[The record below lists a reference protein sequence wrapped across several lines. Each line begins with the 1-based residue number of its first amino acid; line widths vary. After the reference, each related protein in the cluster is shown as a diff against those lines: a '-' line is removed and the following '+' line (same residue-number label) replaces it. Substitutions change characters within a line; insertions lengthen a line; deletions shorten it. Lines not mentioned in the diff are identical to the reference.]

1 MNQPLSVY
9 ELIANASL
17 LVQGVMALLV
27 LASVVSWMMI
37 LQRWSLLRRAK
48 QEIDSF
54 EDHFWSGIDLRG
66 LYQDLSQEEQLN
78 GIEEIFVAG
87 FREYTRLSEQP
98 GVDAE
103 AIMQGTQRAMRVT
116 LMREEARLET
126 HLPFLAT
133 VGSTSP
139 YIGLFGTVWGIMNS
153 FRSLA
158 NMTQATLASV
168 APGISEA
175 LIATAMGLFAAI
187 PAVIGYNRF
196 SANVDVL
203 MKRYEG
209 FCDEVTAILHRAAH
223 ARPGNSEG
231 T

>member
-37 LQRWSLLRRAK
+37 LQRWSLLRSAK
-48 QEIDSF
+48 QEIDAF

-103 AIMQGTQRAMRVT
+103 AIMQGTQRAMRVM

-223 ARPGNSEG
+223 ARSGNSEG
-231 T
+231 P

>member
-48 QEIDSF
+48 QEIDAF

-139 YIGLFGTVWGIMNS
+139 YIGLFGTVWGIMNL
-153 FRSLA
+153 SL
-158 NMTQATLASV
+158 
-168 APGISEA
+168 IH
-175 LIATAMGLFAAI
+175 I
-187 PAVIGYNRF
+187 
-196 SANVDVL
+196 
-203 MKRYEG
+203 
-209 FCDEVTAILHRAAH
+209 
-223 ARPGNSEG
+223 
-231 T
+231 

>member
-17 LVQGVMALLV
+17 LVQGVMGLLV
-27 LASVVSWMMI
+27 IASVVSWMMI
-37 LQRWSLLRRAK
+37 LQRWSLLSRAK

-54 EDHFWSGIDLRG
+54 EDHFWSGIDLRS
-66 LYQDLSQEEQLN
+66 LYHELSEEEQLN
-78 GIEEIFVAG
+78 GIEGIYVAG

-98 GVDAE
+98 GVDAD
-103 AIMQGTQRAMRVT
+103 AIMQGVQRAMRVA

-187 PAVIGYNRF
+187 PAVMGYNRF

-223 ARPGNSEG
+223 ARPNANDGA
-231 T
+231 

>member
-223 ARPGNSEG
+223 ARSGNSEG
-231 T
+231 P

>member
-17 LVQGVMALLV
+17 LVQGVMAILV

-209 FCDEVTAILHRAAH
+209 FCDEVTAIMHRAVH

-231 T
+231 I